1 MPRDTEVPKAVE
13 PLTSMFLLPL
23 FFTFTGLRMNI
34 ALVSGATLWF
44 CCPAIIAVAVSGRLF
59 GCAFTSRAR
68 GLPWRESL
76 TVGALVDTRGLI
88 ELVVL
93 NIGLERNIISPTLF
107 SMMVL
112 MALVT
117 TLMTTPLLCNG
128 QSRVGIR
135 MIPLERQPTARRARA
150 ASYWGPAMTES
161 QYAVFHLDVKTMSM
175 REGEDVP
182 LIFDGLAAAERC

>member
-1 MPRDTEVPKAVE
+1 MPKAVE

-23 FFTFTGLRMNI
+23 FFAFTGLRMNL

-44 CCPAIIAVAVSGRLF
+44 YCAGIIAVAVSGKLF
-59 GCAFTSRAR
+59 GCAFTLRAR

-76 TVGALVDTRGLI
+76 TVGTLVNTRGLI

-117 TLMTTPLLCNG
+117 TFMTTPLLAMVNPG
-128 QSRVGIR
+128 LESR
-135 MIPLERQPTARRARA
+135 
-150 ASYWGPAMTES
+150 
-161 QYAVFHLDVKTMSM
+161 
-175 REGEDVP
+175 
-182 LIFDGLAAAERC
+182 